1 MKAIALFLVL
11 CTAGCFGAQYDAIN
25 QDADRR
31 TRSLDQQC
39 RENMTDW
46 CTMQYALIQRQR
58 EQELNDVEARRQAF
72 GQAMQNMGGRN
83 RRNVHCTTQMI
94 GNYAHTNCN

>member
-1 MKAIALFLVL
+1 MKYLVLLVVL
-11 CTAGCFGAQYDAIN
+11 CTTGCFGAQYDAIN
-25 QDADRR
+25 QDANRR
-31 TRSLDQQC
+31 SHSLDAQC

-58 EQELNDVEARRQAF
+58 EQELNDLEARRHAF
-72 GQAMQNMGGRN
+72 GQAMQNMGN
-83 RRNVHCTTQMI
+83 HRRQNVHCTTQMI